1 MTVIENLSVPL
12 RERPASKKRGFSPA
26 WMPIGAWVLTMFI
39 TLSKG
44 FVPDVSETVVSSIG
58 GTLASIG
65 STMLGFLLAALA
77 IIASINHTHLVK
89 MMRTT
94 GHYQDLLKTI
104 FTGCIAFVLIIF
116 AGGVWL
122 FSSKSPPDWSVALV
136 LGLHASAFVSLIDIG
151 RKFWLVLRNLHN

>member
-1 MTVIENLSVPL
+1 MTVTENSSAPLRDRSVP
-12 RERPASKKRGFSPA
+12 RKRGFSPA
-26 WMPIGAWVLTMFI
+26 WMPIGACALTMLI
-39 TLSKG
+39 TLVKD
-44 FVPDVSETVVSSIG
+44 FVPDVSATAVSSIG

-94 GHYQDLLKTI
+94 GHYNDLLKTI
-104 FTGCIAFVLIIF
+104 FTGCVVFIFIIF

-122 FSSKSPPDWSVALV
+122 FSSKSPPGWSVALV
-136 LGLHASAFVSLIDIG
+136 IGLHAGAFISLIDIG
-151 RKFWLVLRNLHN
+151 RKFWLVLRNLQN